1 MLRLLLRI
9 LLSLFLLAVGR
20 RLGGGSRR
28 NVPPGPGDGDG
39 RVGGTSP
46 RGRKRG
52 TGPMPL
58 DRSDVVD
65 VPFTEIPPPADQ
77 PSPGG
82 APGGV

>member
-9 LLSLFLLAVGR
+9 LLSMLLFAIGNR
-20 RLGGGSRR
+20 SGGGSRR
-28 NVPPGPGDGDG
+28 SVPGTDG
-39 RVGGTSP
+39 RVGRMPP
-46 RGRKRG
+46 REPKQG
-52 TGPMPL
+52 TGRMPL

-82 APGGV
+82 AAGGV